1 MTMVRIDA
9 VSSGQEDNRAVSET
23 IVARLAQRLREEILS
38 GQLSSGTRLKLRELS
53 DRFGVSQMP
62 IRDAL
67 VKLSSEGLVELQPN
81 RGAAVR
87 QIDHQFIENMF
98 DIRMMLEELL
108 VRRAI
113 ERSSDAELASLR
125 PLANRHAEAA
135 QRGTFPELMAAN
147 LAFHGRITDLA
158 RNAEAARILDQGWE
172 LIYALRGQTG
182 YAEGRLQDIIDEHN
196 ALVAA
201 IEARDVE
208 TAGRL
213 ARQHVERSRDDALAR
228 FTLR

>member
-1 MTMVRIDA
+1 MTMVA
-9 VSSGQEDNRAVSET
+9 TATAAAGGEDDRLLSET

-38 GQLSSGTRLKLRELS
+38 GDLPFGTRLKLRELS

-87 QIDHQFIENMF
+87 KIDHQFIENMF

-113 ERSSDAELASLR
+113 ERSSDAELSSLR
-125 PLANRHAEAA
+125 PLAAKHAEVAA
-135 QRGTFPELMAAN
+135 SGDFRALMAAN
-147 LAFHGRITDLA
+147 LAFHGRITELA

-172 LIYALRGQTG
+172 LIYSLRGQTG
-182 YAEGRLQDIIDEHN
+182 YAEGRLEEIINEHN
-196 ALVAA
+196 QLVVA

-213 ARQHVERSRDDALAR
+213 ARQHVQRSRDDALSR
-228 FTLR
+228 FKLR